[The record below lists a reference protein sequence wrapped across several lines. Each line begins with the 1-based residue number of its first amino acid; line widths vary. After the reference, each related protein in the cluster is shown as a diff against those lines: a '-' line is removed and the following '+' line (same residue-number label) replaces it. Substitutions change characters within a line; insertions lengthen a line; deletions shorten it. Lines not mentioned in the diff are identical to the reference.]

1 MIFGKG
7 TIIAGA
13 LAFIAFTAA
22 PRALLNHG
30 NVRPEVSSP
39 FTWLPFPIA
48 VEAPTEG
55 ARPRRPQMGGP
66 GWRGVRYFSVY
77 GVLIVEVETVQLHLA
92 PTIAQRI
99 IAPLQDD
106 YVEVLVYFRRP
117 GITFAT
123 TRVQWTPSMGYVTSN
138 ISPH

>member
-1 MIFGKG
+1 MVFGKG
-7 TIIAGA
+7 TIVAGA
-13 LAFIAFTAA
+13 LAFVAFTAA
-22 PRALLNHG
+22 PQALLNHG
-30 NVRPEVSSP
+30 NVRPEVSPP
-39 FTWLPFPIA
+39 FAWLPFPIA

-55 ARPRRPQMGGP
+55 ARPRRPQIWGGA
-66 GWRGVRYFSVY
+66 GWCCVRYFSVY

-106 YVEVLVYFRRP
+106 YIEVLVYFRRP

-123 TRVQWTPSMGYVTSN
+123 TQV
-138 ISPH
+138 